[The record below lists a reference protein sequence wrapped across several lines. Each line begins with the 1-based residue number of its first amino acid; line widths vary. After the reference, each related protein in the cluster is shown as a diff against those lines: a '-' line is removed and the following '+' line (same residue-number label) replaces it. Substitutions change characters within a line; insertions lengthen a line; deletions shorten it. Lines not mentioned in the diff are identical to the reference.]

1 MRGRKRPLI
10 FRRGKKVKTVS
21 AKRDYYEVLGVS
33 KTADVSAI
41 KKAYRKLA
49 KKYHPDSN
57 PGNKAAA
64 ERFKEVT
71 EAYDVLGDEK
81 KRKLYDQFGYAAFDE
96 GAGQAGGYGNAQ
108 GNPFQGGFSGSYT
121 GPNGSYQEYH
131 FQGGEDMDDIL
142 KNIFGNFHSQSGS
155 RSSSGF
161 HSTGGTGSKSYRG
174 FYNQG
179 SGGQSFH
186 GFHDQGFDGF
196 GFGQGGN
203 YSSKGSDVQA
213 EIHVTFDEAAFG
225 GKKLIHLQDSTGA
238 VQSYEVN
245 IPAGIET
252 GKSIRLRGK
261 GSPGAG
267 GGEAGDLLLKVTV
280 DEKPGFRRE
289 GMDVYTTVQV
299 PFTTAVFGGEV
310 KIRTLTGEVLCKIKP
325 GTQSGTKIRLKGKGI
340 VSLSNS
346 SVHGDQYAVV
356 EIAVPKNLD
365 PEARQKLKEFEAA
378 LEKSGRGFRN
388 GNVA

>member
-1 MRGRKRPLI
+1 MG
-10 FRRGKKVKTVS
+10 

-33 KTADVSAI
+33 KTADASAI

-81 KRKLYDQFGYAAFDE
+81 KRKLYDQFGHAAFDE

-108 GNPFQGGFSGSYT
+108 GNPFQGGFRGSYT

-142 KNIFGNFHSQSGS
+142 KNLFGNFHSQGGSRRSSFHSSGS
-155 RSSSGF
+155 
-161 HSTGGTGSKSYRG
+161 TGSKSYGG
-174 FYNQG
+174 FYGQG
-179 SGGQSFH
+179 AGSQGFH
-186 GFHDQGFDGF
+186 GFQDQGFDGF
-196 GFGQGGN
+196 GFGQGGS
-203 YSSKGSDVQA
+203 YSSKGSDVHA
-213 EIHVTFDEAAFG
+213 DIHVTFDEAAFG

-378 LEKSGRGFRN
+378 LEKSGRGFHN

>member
-1 MRGRKRPLI
+1 MG
-10 FRRGKKVKTVS
+10 

-33 KTADVSAI
+33 KTADASAI

-81 KRKLYDQFGYAAFDE
+81 KRKLYDQFGHAAFDE

-142 KNIFGNFHSQSGS
+142 KNLFGNFHSQGGSRRSSFHSSGS
-155 RSSSGF
+155 
-161 HSTGGTGSKSYRG
+161 TGSKSYGG
-174 FYNQG
+174 FYGQG
-179 SGGQSFH
+179 AGSQGFH
-186 GFHDQGFDGF
+186 GFQDQGFDGF
-196 GFGQGGN
+196 GFGQGGS
-203 YSSKGSDVQA
+203 YSSKGSDVHA
-213 EIHVTFDEAAFG
+213 DIHVTFDEAAFG

-378 LEKSGRGFRN
+378 LEKSGRGFHN

>member
-33 KTADVSAI
+33 KTADASAI

-81 KRKLYDQFGYAAFDE
+81 KRKLYDQFGHAAFDE

-161 HSTGGTGSKSYRG
+161 HSTGGTGSKSY
-174 FYNQG
+174 
-179 SGGQSFH
+179 GGFH
-186 GFHDQGFDGF
+186 GFQNQGFDGF

>member
-1 MRGRKRPLI
+1 M
-10 FRRGKKVKTVS
+10 S

-33 KTADVSAI
+33 KTADASAI

-81 KRKLYDQFGYAAFDE
+81 KRKLYDQFGHAAFDE
-96 GAGQAGGYGNAQ
+96 GAGQAGGYGSAQ
-108 GNPFQGGFSGSYT
+108 GNPFQGDFSGSYT

-142 KNIFGNFHSQSGS
+142 KNIFGNFHSQGGSRRSSFHSSGS
-155 RSSSGF
+155 
-161 HSTGGTGSKSYRG
+161 TGSKSY
-174 FYNQG
+174 
-179 SGGQSFH
+179 GGFH
-186 GFHDQGFDGF
+186 GFQDQGFDGF

-261 GSPGAG
+261 GSPGVS

-378 LEKSGRGFRN
+378 LEKNVRGFHN

>member
-1 MRGRKRPLI
+1 MVLI
-10 FRRGKKVKTVS
+10 RNIISRAERIWMIS
-21 AKRDYYEVLGVS
+21 S
-33 KTADVSAI
+33 KIFLVISTARVEAGE
-41 KKAYRKLA
+41 AA
-49 KKYHPDSN
+49 FT
-57 PGNKAAA
+57 AA
-64 ERFKEVT
+64 EVPDRRAT
-71 EAYDVLGDEK
+71 
-81 KRKLYDQFGYAAFDE
+81 AASM
-96 GAGQAGGYGNAQ
+96 A
-108 GNPFQGGFSGSYT
+108 FQ
-121 GPNGSYQEYH
+121 
-131 FQGGEDMDDIL
+131 
-142 KNIFGNFHSQSGS
+142 
-155 RSSSGF
+155 
-161 HSTGGTGSKSYRG
+161 
-174 FYNQG
+174 
-179 SGGQSFH
+179 
-186 GFHDQGFDGF
+186 DQGFDGF

-261 GSPGAG
+261 GSPGVS

-378 LEKSGRGFRN
+378 LEKSGRGFHN

>member
-33 KTADVSAI
+33 KTADASAI

-81 KRKLYDQFGYAAFDE
+81 KRKLYDQFGHAAFDE

-142 KNIFGNFHSQSGS
+142 KNIFGNFHSQGGS
-155 RSSSGF
+155 RRSSGF

-174 FYNQG
+174 F
-179 SGGQSFH
+179 H
-186 GFHDQGFDGF
+186 GFQDQGFDGF

>member
-1 MRGRKRPLI
+1 M
-10 FRRGKKVKTVS
+10 S

-33 KTADVSAI
+33 KTADASAI

-81 KRKLYDQFGYAAFDE
+81 KRKLYDQFGHAAFDE
-96 GAGQAGGYGNAQ
+96 GAGQAGGYGSAQ

-142 KNIFGNFHSQSGS
+142 KNIFGNFHSQGGSRRSSFHSSGS
-155 RSSSGF
+155 
-161 HSTGGTGSKSYRG
+161 TGSKSY
-174 FYNQG
+174 
-179 SGGQSFH
+179 GGFH
-186 GFHDQGFDGF
+186 GFQDQGFDGF

-261 GSPGAG
+261 GSPGVS

-356 EIAVPKNLD
+356 EIAVPKNLN

-378 LEKSGRGFRN
+378 LEKSGRGFHN

>member
-33 KTADVSAI
+33 KTADASAI

-81 KRKLYDQFGYAAFDE
+81 KRKLYDQFGHAAFDE
-96 GAGQAGGYGNAQ
+96 GAGQADGYGNAQ
-108 GNPFQGGFSGSYT
+108 GNPFQGGFGGSYT
-121 GPNGSYQEYH
+121 GSNGSYQEYH

-142 KNIFGNFHSQSGS
+142 KNIFGNFHSQGGS
-155 RSSSGF
+155 RRSGF
-161 HSTGGTGSKSYRG
+161 HSSGSTGSKNYGG
-174 FYNQG
+174 FR
-179 SGGQSFH
+179 
-186 GFHDQGFDGF
+186 DQGFDGF

-378 LEKSGRGFRN
+378 LEKSGRGFHN

>member
-33 KTADVSAI
+33 KTADASAI

-64 ERFKEVT
+64 ESFKEVT

-81 KRKLYDQFGYAAFDE
+81 KRKLYDQFGHAAFDE

-142 KNIFGNFHSQSGS
+142 KNIFGNFHSQGGS
-155 RSSSGF
+155 RRSSGF
-161 HSTGGTGSKSYRG
+161 HSTGGTGSKSY
-174 FYNQG
+174 
-179 SGGQSFH
+179 GGFH

>member
-1 MRGRKRPLI
+1 MG
-10 FRRGKKVKTVS
+10 

-33 KTADVSAI
+33 KTADASAI

-81 KRKLYDQFGYAAFDE
+81 KRKLYDQFGHAAFDE

-108 GNPFQGGFSGSYT
+108 GNPFRGGFSGSYT

-131 FQGGEDMDDIL
+131 F
-142 KNIFGNFHSQSGS
+142 HSSGS
-155 RSSSGF
+155 
-161 HSTGGTGSKSYRG
+161 TGSKSYGG
-174 FYNQG
+174 FYGQG
-179 SGGQSFH
+179 AGSQGFH
-186 GFHDQGFDGF
+186 GFQDQGFDGF
-196 GFGQGGN
+196 GFGQGGS
-203 YSSKGSDVQA
+203 YSSKGSDVHA
-213 EIHVTFDEAAFG
+213 DIHVTFDEAAFG

-365 PEARQKLKEFEAA
+365 AEARQKLKEFEAA
-378 LEKSGRGFRN
+378 LEKSGRGFHN